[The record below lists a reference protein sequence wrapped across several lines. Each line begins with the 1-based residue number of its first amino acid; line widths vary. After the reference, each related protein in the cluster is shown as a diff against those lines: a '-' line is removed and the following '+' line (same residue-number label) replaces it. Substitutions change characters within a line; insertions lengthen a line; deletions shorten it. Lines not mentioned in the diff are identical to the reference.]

1 MKLKDF
7 VTLGN
12 LLSGFAA
19 VLVLFIVPEPWAA
32 FQWACYLIYIGYV
45 FDVLDGPVA
54 RLLKQQ
60 TTFGAH
66 FDSVCDYITNSIS
79 PGFIIF
85 HFYWK
90 IGDFHW
96 LLAAIVGAFPVA
108 LGTIRQ
114 AQQADRPLSYPCY
127 WLGLPRP
134 VLTIFLLALLN
145 SSIFW
150 FGIQQPSPWREVVF
164 GGAGVLIAVLSFFHL
179 STLPFVNRTK
189 RRWMGLLR
197 FGMHMFLTMAPIVF
211 LVGWLVLD
219 WPALIYDFLLFDLLV
234 YMGVS
239 WTQIPKEDIRRI
251 RHYIA
256 TGELQLPLVHVS
268 REWRPRTWFPFLLED
283 GERERTA

>member
-12 LLSGFAA
+12 LLSGYAA
-19 VLVLFIVPEPWAA
+19 VIVLFVIPEPWLA

-45 FDVLDGPVA
+45 FDVLDGPIA

-60 TTFGAH
+60 TTFGGH
-66 FDSVCDYITNSIS
+66 FDTVCDYITNSIS

-85 HFYWK
+85 HFYWR
-90 IGDFHW
+90 IGEFHW
-96 LLAAIVGAFPVA
+96 LVAAAVGAFPVV

-134 VLTIFLLALLN
+134 VLTIFVLALLN
-145 SSIFW
+145 SSIFHT
-150 FGIQQPSPWREVVF
+150 GIHSASPWREVVY
-164 GGAGVLIAVLSFFHL
+164 GAGAALIIVLSFFHL
-179 STLPFVNRTK
+179 SAVPFVNRTK
-189 RRWMGLLR
+189 RRWMMFLR

-211 LVGWLVLD
+211 LVGWLLLD
-219 WPALIYDFLLFDLLV
+219 WPGIIYDFLLFELLV
-234 YMGVS
+234 YIFLS

-251 RHYIA
+251 RHYVA
-256 TGELQLPLVHVS
+256 TGELKLPLVHVDKT
-268 REWRPRTWFPFLLED
+268 WRPRTLNPFFLED

>member
-19 VLVLFIVPEPWAA
+19 VLVLFIVPDAWDA
-32 FQWACYLIYIGYV
+32 FRWACYLIYIGYV

-66 FDSVCDYITNSIS
+66 FDSVCDYITNSIA
-79 PGFIIF
+79 PGFILF

-90 IGDFHW
+90 IGEFPW
-96 LLAAIVGAFPVA
+96 IVGAVVGAFPVA

-134 VLTIFLLALLN
+134 VLTIFVLALLN

-150 FGIQQPSPWREVVF
+150 SGIHQPSPWREIVY
-164 GGAGVLIAVLSFFHL
+164 GGAAVLIAVLTFFHL
-179 STLPFVNRTK
+179 SKIPFVNRTK
-189 RRWMGLLR
+189 RRWMVMLR

-211 LVGWLVLD
+211 LVGWLALD
-219 WPALIYDFLLFDLLV
+219 WPGIIYDFLLFDLLV
-234 YMGVS
+234 YLCVS
-239 WTQIPKEDIRRI
+239 WTQIPKEDLRRI

-256 TGELQLPLVHVS
+256 TGELKLPLVHVS
-268 REWRPRTWFPFLLED
+268 SEWRPRTWNPYFMED
-283 GERERTA
+283 GERERNG